1 MPRPPSRPASQPA
14 SQQASQGQGLARGP
28 SWRGAFF
35 FSFLLPSSRLMGWK
49 SVSGGRQGSSKTGGP
64 VMCCGSLCS
73 QLENRPARLGISHQR
88 RPARYLTAAMQA
100 HAARSTDL
108 VTRPTAPGIPISSL
122 SISHQRNHPRGMTP
136 AWAGPPRRIT
146 RAVATAVGFAAG
158 IGMSSRPRPCPPPSL
173 PSLASGLW
181 SLASGLLPVRLS
193 CVLRLTWGIQATA
206 PVSGGSSTNASLAAH
221 LFLLL
226 FPGGGPRQSAACRGG
241 HTDHR
246 QTQPGP
252 EGVATAP
259 LSMGPRASRVPK
271 SIRAMTPAQHLTG
284 GCNLPSHSL

>member
-1 MPRPPSRPASQPA
+1 
-14 SQQASQGQGLARGP
+14 
-28 SWRGAFF
+28 
-35 FSFLLPSSRLMGWK
+35 
-49 SVSGGRQGSSKTGGP
+49 
-64 VMCCGSLCS
+64 
-73 QLENRPARLGISHQR
+73 
-88 RPARYLTAAMQA
+88 MQA

-136 AWAGPPRRIT
+136 AWARARRRIT

-173 PSLASGLW
+173 PSLVSGLW
-181 SLASGLLPVRLS
+181 PLACGLLSSLPVSR
-193 CVLRLTWGIQATA
+193 VFEPGGTWGTQATA

-226 FPGGGPRQSAACRGG
+226 FPGRGPRQSAACRGG